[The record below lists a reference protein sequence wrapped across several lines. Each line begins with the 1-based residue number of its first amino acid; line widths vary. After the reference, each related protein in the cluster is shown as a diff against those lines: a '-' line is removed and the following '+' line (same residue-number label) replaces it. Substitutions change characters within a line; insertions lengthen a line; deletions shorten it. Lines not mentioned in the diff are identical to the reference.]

1 MTPRRV
7 CECTL
12 YGLTVDQKDRV
23 WAVGMTSHKIVGYD
37 PKTDKWSVYAT
48 QLSRRAPAVLRWIPK
63 QSLVLRAHWTKR

>member
-1 MTPRRV
+1 MRGGI
-7 CECTL
+7 

-48 QLSRRAPAVLRWIPK
+48 PTQPSGPRRLTVDSKGKL
-63 QSLVLRAHWTKR
+63 